1 MHWVILQRRS
11 HRREQAD
18 NSRSSTSWFE
28 ILAVSC
34 RVHLRWWLTKCTDG
48 LCASASSFLETIG
61 SEVDSGRTTCE
72 NTSLYPSFRPYGKVL
87 VILPIVSWPLH
98 YEMGI
103 SSTIKWEES
112 GVFIFTSADNSWQL
126 VTIWFI
132 IINHCYSWI
141 IPGSQQISLY
151 RFISFLDV
159 TMSHLSQNDKRSC
172 ARDTQPPECPSAQN
186 FIMLRKN
193 WAFHFW
199 KVYIGMADN
208 QMWGKWA
215 LFRAIWSVHGGE
227 EAAKAIA
234 AIPSQ
239 CRRLYHSI
247 AGLPTP
253 HPIPSHGGCHHLK
266 DSEHSTYIAV

>member
-1 MHWVILQRRS
+1 MEKYL
-11 HRREQAD
+11 
-18 NSRSSTSWFE
+18 SSSP
-28 ILAVSC
+28 L
-34 RVHLRWWLTKCTDG
+34 
-48 LCASASSFLETIG
+48 SAGRFIMKWE
-61 SEVDSGRTTCE
+61 SG
-72 NTSLYPSFRPYGKVL
+72 
-87 VILPIVSWPLH
+87 
-98 YEMGI
+98 

-132 IINHCYSWI
+132 IINHCYSW

-199 KVYIGMADN
+199 KVYIGMVDN

-215 LFRAIWSVHGGE
+215 LFRAIWSVHGGRSS
-227 EAAKAIA
+227 KSDCCNSVPMQKIVSFHRRIA
-234 AIPSQ
+234 NP
-239 CRRLYHSI
+239 
-247 AGLPTP
+247 
-253 HPIPSHGGCHHLK
+253 PIPSHGGCRHLK
-266 DSEHSTYIAV
+266 HSKHWTYNAVLGTSSLTKMDEFPIQKHYIEATFDHKRKHRKHKCQHFS